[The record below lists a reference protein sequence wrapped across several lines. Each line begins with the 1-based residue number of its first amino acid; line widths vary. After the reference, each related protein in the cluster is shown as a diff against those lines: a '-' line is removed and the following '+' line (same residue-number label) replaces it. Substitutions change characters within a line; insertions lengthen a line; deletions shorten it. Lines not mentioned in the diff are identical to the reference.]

1 MVRLVTLCTTGA
13 VIIIVTLFHLGVFG
27 PRVNIETI
35 EGAKISGKQ
44 SIEIAREMALEEEI
58 EKESLVGSRIWAPD
72 RITVSVIYEFT
83 EIPPAYELPDVMN
96 EPVYKVRF
104 ERQGHF
110 VEIFVGADSANFYGM
125 RLCKQIP
132 T

>member
-1 MVRLVTLCTTGA
+1 MVRPVTLCITGA

-44 SIEIAREMALEEEI
+44 SIEIAREIALEEEI
-58 EKESLVGSRIWAPD
+58 EKESLVGNRIWDPD
-72 RITVSVIYEFT
+72 RISVSAIYEFT
-83 EIPPAYELPDVMN
+83 ELPPAYELPDVIN
-96 EPVYKVRF
+96 EPVYRVYF

-125 RLCKQIP
+125 GMCR
-132 T
+132 